1 MKFLPMLTGTLLVLS
16 VIPCAH
22 ATAQSESIRLAP
34 FRSVELRHGGKVV
47 LRHGP
52 TQRVTFLKGSPDYTR
67 VTIAAGDELVI
78 DKCRTKCARGYELEL
93 EITSPALAR
102 VSVAEGGT
110 LRSRGDFPR
119 QAEIDVT
126 VHNGGTVDIRS
137 MPVSSVTA
145 SVVSGGRIFAKPLTT
160 IVASVVQGGLIRYWG
175 DARVTQ
181 SIEHGGVIERGTAA
195 DAEELP
201 EEAGDVAPTVPP
213 IPPTPPAETSRRE
226 RP

>member
-1 MKFLPMLTGTLLVLS
+1 MKSLRTLSCALLMLS
-16 VIPCAH
+16 VTAPIQ
-22 ATAQSESIRLAP
+22 ATAQSEPIRLAP

-52 TQRVTFLKGSPDYTR
+52 TQRVTFLKGSPGYTR
-67 VTIAAGDELVI
+67 VTIVSGDELLV
-78 DKCRTKCARGYELEL
+78 DKCRTKCARGYELEI
-93 EITSPALAR
+93 EIISPALAR

-110 LRSRGDFPR
+110 LQSRGDFPP

-137 MPVSSVTA
+137 MAVSSVTG

-160 IVASVVQGGLIRYWG
+160 MVASVVQGGIILYWG
-175 DARVTQ
+175 DARITQ
-181 SIEHGGVIERGTAA
+181 SIEQGGVIERGTAA

-201 EEAGDVAPTVPP
+201 EERSDVDPTVPP
-213 IPPTPPAETSRRE
+213 IPPTPPTEPSRRR

>member
-1 MKFLPMLTGTLLVLS
+1 MRSLLPLTCVVIVLS
-16 VIPCAH
+16 TTPSAQ
-22 ATAQSESIRLAP
+22 AFGQSEPIRLAP
-34 FRSVELRHGGKVV
+34 FRSVELRNGGKVV

-67 VTIAAGDELVI
+67 VTIVSGDELVI

-110 LRSRGDFPR
+110 LQSRGDFPR
-119 QAEIDVT
+119 QAEIGVT

-137 MPVSSVTA
+137 VPVSSVTA
-145 SVVSGGRIFAKPLTT
+145 SVVSGGRIFVKPLTA
-160 IVASVVQGGLIRYWG
+160 IVASVVQGGIILYWG
-175 DARVTQ
+175 DARVTR
-181 SIEHGGVIERGTAA
+181 SIEQGGVVERGTAA

-201 EEAGDVAPTVPP
+201 DEPGDVDPSVPSV
-213 IPPTPPAETSRRE
+213 PPTPPAETSRRR